1 MSTEVLLETNLPGVP
16 LLKRGKVRDIY
27 DLGDCLLIVATDRI
41 SAFDCVLPTGIPGKG
56 KILTGLSQFW
66 FEYTADLVPNHL
78 LSTNVADFPPPLLD
92 YAEQLEGRAML
103 VRKAEVVPVECV
115 VRGYLAGSA
124 WREYRETGS
133 ICGLSL
139 PPDLREA
146 DQLSEPLFTPAT
158 KAATGHDENITF
170 DQVVE
175 LAGADLA
182 AELREKSL
190 ALYRRAA
197 AYARE
202 RGFLIADTKFE
213 FGRVGGELIVVDEML
228 TPDSSRFW
236 DVNDYQPGRPQEAF
250 DKQFVRDY
258 LESLDWD
265 KEPPAPPLPPEIV
278 QRTREK
284 YEEAYRR
291 LVGGR

>member
-250 DKQFVRDY
+250 DKQFVR
-258 LESLDWD
+258 
-265 KEPPAPPLPPEIV
+265 
-278 QRTREK
+278 
-284 YEEAYRR
+284 
-291 LVGGR
+291 